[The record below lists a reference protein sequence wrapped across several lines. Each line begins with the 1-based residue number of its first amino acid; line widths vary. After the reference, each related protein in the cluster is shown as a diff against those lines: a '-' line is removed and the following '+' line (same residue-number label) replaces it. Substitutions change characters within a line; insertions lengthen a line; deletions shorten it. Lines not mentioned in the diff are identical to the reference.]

1 MTMKHAHLQRMLL
14 GIVLGLILA
23 GSFFAYLQP
32 AFVIDLANRLI
43 MCF

>member
-1 MTMKHAHLQRMLL
+1 MKRAHLQRVLL
-14 GIVLGLILA
+14 GIALSLILA

-32 AFVIDLANRLI
+32 AFIVDLANRLI